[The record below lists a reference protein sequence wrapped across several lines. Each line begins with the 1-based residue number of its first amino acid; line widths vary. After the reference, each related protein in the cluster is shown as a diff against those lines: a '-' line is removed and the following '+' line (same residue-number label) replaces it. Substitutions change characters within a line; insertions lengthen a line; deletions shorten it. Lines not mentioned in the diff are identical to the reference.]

1 VSVSSLKSDGSN
13 AFFIE
18 TSGSGGLNIRQA
30 CAVVESLAFHNPNL
44 TVNVL
49 FMVDDDGHQKQK
61 QSAGQ

>member
-18 TSGSGGLNIRQA
+18 TSGSGGLNIHQA
-30 CAVVESLAFHNPNL
+30 CAAESLAFHNPNL

-49 FMVDDDGHQKQK
+49 FMVDDDSHQKQK